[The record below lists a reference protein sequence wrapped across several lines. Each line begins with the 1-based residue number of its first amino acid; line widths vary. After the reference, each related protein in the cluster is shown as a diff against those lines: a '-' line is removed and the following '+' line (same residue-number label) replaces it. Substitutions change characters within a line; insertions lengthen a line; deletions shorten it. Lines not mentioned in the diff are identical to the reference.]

1 MGLWAPDWL
10 RGIWTR
16 WSLRVPSNT
25 NNSTIRR
32 QGWCNST
39 SRYALYINQIYLCT
53 SINKSIWL
61 KNKSRDSPSPPKK
74 TTAMENWSRATLLH
88 WQPKECCASILMFL
102 MGCKLSPLQYC
113 PYRHSYC
120 FANKITHVDQ
130 IQSVLGL
137 AVSVNG
143 SASWEG
149 EDSFHSAHLVDFK
162 LFARIL
168 ESLMLVKTGNK
179 RLFIVLFLFILF

>member
-1 MGLWAPDWL
+1 
-10 RGIWTR
+10 
-16 WSLRVPSNT
+16 
-25 NNSTIRR
+25 
-32 QGWCNST
+32 
-39 SRYALYINQIYLCT
+39 
-53 SINKSIWL
+53 
-61 KNKSRDSPSPPKK
+61 
-74 TTAMENWSRATLLH
+74 
-88 WQPKECCASILMFL
+88 

-168 ESLMLVKTGNK
+168 ESLMLVKTGNEAFYSFVS
-179 RLFIVLFLFILF
+179 LHSFLALVISVLQEHYTN